1 MTAPWRLVDGP
12 AGALRLYSTT
22 AAPGSPPSPVL
33 VLCHELPRVT
43 GGAADAG
50 RAYPAL
56 ADRLSQES
64 GFRVVIGLLR
74 GAGGSDGDFSASG
87 WLEDLS
93 FLIDQEVGAD
103 GRVWAVG
110 FGLGGAFALRLAA
123 GDQRVRGVASLA
135 GPADL
140 AGWVTDT
147 DAVLGRCR
155 RTGVIAADGYPVD
168 EAAWAAELAG
178 LRPLDAAAHLEERSL
193 LVVHGADDNEV
204 PTAAARALADAALP
218 NGPVDLRIIPGA
230 GHWLRADPRVV
241 ATLVGW
247 LERQRA

>member
-22 AAPGSPPSPVL
+22 AAPGSSPSRVL
-33 VLCHELPRVT
+33 ILCHELPRVT

-64 GFRVVIGLLR
+64 GFRVVTGMLR

-93 FLIDQEVGAD
+93 FLIDQEVGVD
-103 GRVWAVG
+103 GGAWAVG

-123 GDQRVRGVASLA
+123 DDRRVRGVASLA

-140 AGWVTDT
+140 AGWVADT

-155 RTGVIAADGYPVD
+155 RTGVISADGFPAD
-168 EAAWAAELAG
+168 ENAWAAELAG
-178 LRPLDAAAHLEERSL
+178 LTPLDAAANLGDRPL

-204 PTAAARALADAALP
+204 PTAAGRALADAAAP
-218 NGPVDLRIIPGA
+218 NGPVDLRIVPGA
-230 GHWLRADPRVV
+230 GHWLR
-241 ATLVGW
+241 
-247 LERQRA
+247 

>member
-1 MTAPWRLVDGP
+1 LVDGP
-12 AGALRLYSTT
+12 AGALRVYSTT
-22 AAPGSPPSPVL
+22 AAPGAAPCPVL

-64 GFRVVIGLLR
+64 GFRVVTGMLR
-74 GAGGSDGDFSASG
+74 GAGGSDGNFSATG

-93 FLIDQEVGAD
+93 FLMDEEVGPD
-103 GRVWAVG
+103 GKVWMVG

-123 GDQRVRGVASLA
+123 TDGRVRGVASLA

-140 AGWVTDT
+140 AGWVADT

-155 RTGVIAADGYPVD
+155 RTGVISSDGYPSD
-168 EAAWAAELAG
+168 EAAWAADLAG
-178 LRPLDAAAHLEERSL
+178 LRPLDAAGHLDDRPL

-204 PTAAARALADAALP
+204 PTAAARALADAASP
-218 NGPVDLRIIPGA
+218 NGPVDLRIVPGA

-241 ATLVGW
+241 ATLIGW